1 MRKYLPYSGFK
12 WFNRKKIDRFD
23 VNSVSKNSLD
33 RYMLEVDLEYRDELL
48 ESHNHYPITP
58 EKLEIIC
65 IMLSKY
71 CSDIVDEYDVKVDGV
86 NKLVPNLSNKGR
98 HVLHYRN
105 LQLHLSLRIKLDSV
119 YEILEFKQPDW
130 LKKYIGF
137 NTNKRNKLSIALRKI
152 FLN

>member
-1 MRKYLPYSGFK
+1 MRQYLPYSGFK

-33 RYMLEVDLEYRDELL
+33 RYILEVDLEYRDELL
-48 ESHNHYPITP
+48 ESHNHYHITP
-58 EKLEIIC
+58 EKLEIIR

-98 HVLHYRN
+98 YVLHYRN
-105 LQLHLSLRIKLDSV
+105 LQLHLSLRIKLHSV

-137 NTNKRNKLSIALRKI
+137 NTNKRNKLSIALRKF
-152 FLN
+152 FLS